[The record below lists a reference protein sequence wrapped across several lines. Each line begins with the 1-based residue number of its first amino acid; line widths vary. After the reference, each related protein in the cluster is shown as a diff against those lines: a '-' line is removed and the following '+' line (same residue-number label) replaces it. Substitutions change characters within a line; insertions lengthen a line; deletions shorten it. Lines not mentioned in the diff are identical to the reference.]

1 MQRQFSELLDHAT
14 LYWYIRKI
22 MNIDGKVIWITGL
35 SGAGKTTLARE
46 VVKQLRE
53 LKQSV
58 VFLDGDKLREV
69 FGVAEIQKQNFDKK
83 RRLFLGKQYGQLCR
97 LIASQNINVV
107 IATINLFTE
116 VHQWNRHNLPGYF
129 EVYLKVP
136 IEELRRIDSKNIY
149 SRFEAGKLSHVVGL
163 DLPFDEP
170 KLADWTIE
178 YNNWRPT
185 KENAQ
190 RLLEALSRKYPDD

>member
-1 MQRQFSELLDHAT
+1 MS
-14 LYWYIRKI
+14 
-22 MNIDGKVIWITGL
+22 IDGKVIWITGL

-53 LKQSV
+53 LKKSV

-107 IATINLFTE
+107 IATFNLFTE

-129 EVYLKVP
+129 EVYLRVP
-136 IEELRRIDSKNIY
+136 IEELRRIDSKI
-149 SRFEAGKLSHVVGL
+149 SIVVL
-163 DLPFDEP
+163 KRASFLM
-170 KLADWTIE
+170 
-178 YNNWRPT
+178 
-185 KENAQ
+185 
-190 RLLEALSRKYPDD
+190 